1 MPWVRKIIN
10 LYKTSY
16 VECSVLHMLHISTHI
31 IRHSKSYF
39 ELRKLLLF
47 CTVLKIITMK
57 FWSIHSIKSVR
68 IRSYSG
74 LHFPSFGLNTET
86 LRIESE
92 CGKMQTRITLN
103 TDTFH
108 AVMIIVFCFQICL
121 VYKTNK
127 LLVPLL
133 NWVVFLSDYKRFSVL
148 RTWRI
153 VIE

>member
-1 MPWVRKIIN
+1 MWSVQC
-10 LYKTSY
+10 YTCYTSQ
-16 VECSVLHMLHISTHI
+16 LIL
-31 IRHSKSYF
+31 RHSKSYF

-47 CTVLKIITMK
+47 CTVLKIITIK

-74 LHFPSFGLNTET
+74 LHFPAFGLNTET
-86 LRIESE
+86 LHIQSE

-108 AVMIIVFCFQICL
+108 VVLIIVFCFQIFL